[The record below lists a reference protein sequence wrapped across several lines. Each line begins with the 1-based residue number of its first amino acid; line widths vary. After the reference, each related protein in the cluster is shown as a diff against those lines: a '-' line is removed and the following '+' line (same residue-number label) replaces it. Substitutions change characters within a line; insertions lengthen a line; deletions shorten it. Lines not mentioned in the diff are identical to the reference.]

1 MNNKRVKE
9 SISKIKKVLGNVS
22 LPENKSADAKLKLQ
36 EIEMR
41 NNDKH
46 LYLGIVGEFSSG
58 KSTLINA
65 LIGKDF
71 FITDAWQGT
80 TTIPTHIRYA
90 ANVDLIINYKD
101 GQQQTYSGSKRSLL
115 ERFLPNVYNKL
126 TSWQKITLGLKGLFS
141 ANNYDKEMLQ
151 LFDLLTTSDELAE
164 IISEVIVEYPSEIL
178 KDGLVIIDTPGTDS
192 TNPQHKKIAEET
204 IAKKCDL
211 AFVIIPSERP
221 LSMTLASF
229 VKRNMGH
236 SLDKCV
242 FFLTK
247 VELIKKPEE
256 RVRLY
261 NGVKN
266 RIQSMMSINNPLLIN
281 APTLLFLEHNNIV
294 EPSGLLNHFTEF
306 EKKEMTEL
314 YRQNVDNLLSQIY
327 ESKEETISHKLKVL
341 LNTILAELTIELSN
355 KDKELSRNLQILK
368 QLRTKPLRDF
378 MTEFFRTEDLAQQYY
393 SLNSKMKE
401 KCSSEASSLIWHV
414 RWEIDRI
421 TPNNSDNPKDDTQDI
436 MESSDVKSYGE
447 SCFNDCYTYFL
458 SLLKEIQT
466 EYEKSFARF
475 RKEFTN
481 SFSIEALD
489 FEFSLQTKTSW
500 QKKYQVRFDKDSI
513 TTGTIARWW
522 KDLSEVQAEMKEAI
536 RPYIEQGFDK
546 ISKSYTSIIEKVNQD
561 LEFQMEQIRQ
571 RFISKFEKVIQ
582 RRIQEE
588 LRNEERIKAE
598 LEEIKNTVKTLNEEK
613 SNL

>member
-9 SISKIKKVLGNVS
+9 TIAEIKKVLGKVT
-22 LPENKSADAKLKLQ
+22 LPENKSHEAKTRLQ
-36 EIEMR
+36 EIELR
-41 NNDKH
+41 NNDNH

-90 ANVDLIINYKD
+90 ANIDLIINYKD

-115 ERFLPNVYNKL
+115 ENFLPDVYNKL
-126 TSWQKITLGLKGLFS
+126 TGWQKIALGLKGLFS
-141 ANNYDKEMLQ
+141 ANNYDQEMLQ
-151 LFDLLTTSDELAE
+151 LFDLLTTSDERAE

-211 AFVIIPSERP
+211 AFVIIPSDRP

-247 VELIKKPEE
+247 VELIKKQEE
-256 RVRLY
+256 RIRLY
-261 NGVKN
+261 NGVMN
-266 RIQSMMSINNPLLIN
+266 RIHSMMSINNPQLMN
-281 APTLLFLEHNNIV
+281 APTLLYLEHNNVV
-294 EPSGLLNHFTEF
+294 EQSGLLNHFTEY
-306 EKKEMTEL
+306 EKKEMADS
-314 YRQNVDNLLSQIY
+314 YKQNVDKLLSQIY
-327 ESKEETISHKLKVL
+327 ESKEETISHKLQVL
-341 LNTILAELTIELSN
+341 LNTILAELTVELNNKDIELR
-355 KDKELSRNLQILK
+355 KNLQTLE

-393 SLNSKMKE
+393 SMNSKMKE
-401 KCSSEASSLIWHV
+401 KCSSEASSLVWHV
-414 RWEIDRI
+414 RWKIDRI

-447 SCFNDCYTYFL
+447 GCFNDCYTYFL
-458 SLLKEIQT
+458 SLLKEMQT

-475 RKEFTN
+475 RNEFTN
-481 SFSIEALD
+481 TFSIEALD
-489 FEFSLQTKTSW
+489 FEFSLQTKSSW

-513 TTGTIARWW
+513 TTGTISRWW

-536 RPYIEQGFDK
+536 QPYIEQGFDN
-546 ISKSYTSIIEKVNQD
+546 ISRSYTSIIEKVNRD
-561 LEFQMEQIRQ
+561 LEYQMEQIRQ

-588 LRNEERIKAE
+588 TRNEERIKAE
-598 LEEIKNTVKTLNEEK
+598 LDEIKNSVKILNEEK
-613 SNL
+613 NNL